1 MDTHPPPPTLS
12 ETEREYREILARAN
26 VPPEDMLRLKALLD
40 LELERRLENDAV
52 RRERERAHEASS
64 APPLTESTASA
75 SVASAFTYDQV
86 AHLLSLAAAQPAT
99 PRLAEAQPPPTF
111 LGKSEEVEPFL
122 SAARRWISMA
132 PQKVP
137 TLRSKLMWSLS
148 FFAGSAEPW
157 QRDYSDALARD
168 DPLPWNT
175 WAAFEDAVRLG
186 FGAVARTHEAQQAIH
201 TIRMRSKESLNE
213 FVTRFMCD
221 AKASEFNDASLIT
234 YFRNAIPAATQK
246 EIASLNGGAFPLAID
261 AWYRFAQTLDR
272 VNNAIVSTPAPAP
285 RTFSNTPRAPAPVA
299 STPTSPSTSTSD
311 AMDVDAHRVRFSGT
325 CYNCG
330 KHGHRSANCRE
341 PRKTRGAFLS
351 EEELLALRALIPKK
365 ADFPVPQ
372 Q

>member
-1 MDTHPPPPTLS
+1 MA
-12 ETEREYREILARAN
+12 RLA
-26 VPPEDMLRLKALLD
+26 ALLD
-40 LELERRLENDAV
+40 LELERRLEDDAV

-64 APPLTESTASA
+64 APPSTESTASA
-75 SVASAFTYDQV
+75 SAPVAPVFTYDQL
-86 AHLLSLAAAQPAT
+86 AHLLSLAATKHTT
-99 PRLAEAQPPPTF
+99 PRLAEAQPPPMF
-111 LGKSEEVEPFL
+111 LGKPEEVEPFL

-157 QRDYSDALARD
+157 QRDYSDALARN

-201 TIRMRSKESLNE
+201 TIRMRSKETLNE

-234 YFRNAIPAATQK
+234 YFRNAIPGTTQK
-246 EIASLNGGAFPLAID
+246 EIASLNGGAFPIAID

-285 RTFSNTPRAPAPVA
+285 RTFSNTSRAPAPVA
-299 STPTSPSTSTSD
+299 STPASTPSSTASASD

-341 PRKTRGAFLS
+341 PRRTRGAFLS